1 MQCDLETSVPDW
13 VIEYP
18 QSLAVFQ
25 KLGIDYS
32 CGGIS
37 LDYACQQAGQ
47 DAQSVLQQLRQ
58 AIVPDRDDGAGASSS

>member
-18 QSLAVFQ
+18 QSLGIFQ

-47 DAQSVLQQLRQ
+47 NAQLVLQQLHQ
-58 AIVPDRDDGAGASSS
+58 AIVADREDDTGASSS

>member
-18 QSLAVFQ
+18 QSLVVFQ
-25 KLGIDYS
+25 QLGIDSS
-32 CGGIS
+32 CAGIS

-47 DAQSVLQQLRQ
+47 DPQLVLQQLRQ
-58 AIVPDRDDGAGASSS
+58 AFTADRDEGAGASSS